1 MAELK
6 VKQDKIEK
14 LQIYDCSVFI
24 AQSYFGIDG
33 SQNFLIFQQIF
44 KTFKIPAGLTD
55 KITNTTV
62 EQPSTAQSNEKIK
75 TTVTANHSLS
85 LKLIWMNNSR
95 IRV

>member
-14 LQIYDCSVFI
+14 LQIYDCSIFI

-44 KTFKIPAGLTD
+44 KTSKILAGLTD

-62 EQPSTAQSNEKIK
+62 E
-75 TTVTANHSLS
+75 
-85 LKLIWMNNSR
+85 
-95 IRV
+95 